1 MTSNTC
7 TSRRAFLAGSLVT
20 GIASTVAT
28 APSESAA
35 ADPPARNGKSHMK
48 LSLAAYSFNRLL
60 ARRPTREQE
69 QSAKMTM
76 DGFIRFCAE
85 QDLDGIEPTTYYFPK
100 VVTDEYLVHMKEL
113 SFRLGLD
120 ISGTAI
126 GNDFCVAEGAGR
138 EKQLADC
145 RQWIDRAA
153 VLGAPAIR
161 IFAGRIPKGDTQE
174 VAIERC
180 VAGIN
185 DVLGHAE
192 KRGVFLALENHGG
205 ITSTPAQMMKIIQ
218 GVRDSKFF
226 GVNFDGGNFRSD
238 DPYRDMAVIAPYAI
252 NAQVKV
258 SIFRNGKKEPAD
270 LKRVIGILRDADY
283 RGYIVLEYEEK
294 DPLGEIPGYLE
305 QLRQLIS

>member
-1 MTSNTC
+1 
-7 TSRRAFLAGSLVT
+7 
-20 GIASTVAT
+20 
-28 APSESAA
+28 
-35 ADPPARNGKSHMK
+35 
-48 LSLAAYSFNRLL
+48 
-60 ARRPTREQE
+60 
-69 QSAKMTM
+69 
-76 DGFIRFCAE
+76 
-85 QDLDGIEPTTYYFPK
+85 
-100 VVTDEYLVHMKEL
+100 
-113 SFRLGLD
+113 
-120 ISGTAI
+120 
-126 GNDFCVAEGAGR
+126 
-138 EKQLADC
+138 
-145 RQWIDRAA
+145 
-153 VLGAPAIR
+153 
-161 IFAGRIPKGDTQE
+161 
-174 VAIERC
+174 
-180 VAGIN
+180 
-185 DVLGHAE
+185 VLGHAE

-294 DPLGEIPGYLE
+294 DPLGEIPGYLG